1 MIPYKK
7 EKRDNAICF
16 FALNHKRKTGKYLPQ
31 TFLYKYLAFLD
42 FNSIKDTGEP
52 ALGYQ
57 YRAMEK
63 GPVPTSLYNK
73 RENLETELYEFQ
85 NVEDD
90 KYIIKAKKEPDLNYF
105 CDYEI
110 KEMERLINQFA
121 NPFTTTE
128 EISEVSHRK
137 ILAWGKTQR
146 NKYIDYKLNFR
157 HDILKKKDE
166 NLTPVEKH
174 FLTFLAV
181 NGS

>member
-1 MIPYKK
+1 
-7 EKRDNAICF
+7 
-16 FALNHKRKTGKYLPQ
+16 
-31 TFLYKYLAFLD
+31 
-42 FNSIKDTGEP
+42 
-52 ALGYQ
+52 
-57 YRAMEK
+57 
-63 GPVPTSLYNK
+63 
-73 RENLETELYEFQ
+73 
-85 NVEDD
+85 
-90 KYIIKAKKEPDLNYF
+90 
-105 CDYEI
+105 
-110 KEMERLINQFA
+110 MERLINQFA

-157 HDILKKKDE
+157 HDILKKKEE

>member
-16 FALNHKRKTGKYLPQ
+16 FAFNHKRKTGKYLPQ

-57 YRAMEK
+57 YKAMGK
-63 GPVPTSLYNK
+63 GPVPPSLYNK
-73 RENLETELYEFQ
+73 RENLETELYVFKNLE
-85 NVEDD
+85 ED
-90 KYIIKAKKEPDLNYF
+90 KYIIKAKKEPNLSYF

-121 NPFTTTE
+121 KPFTTTE
-128 EISEVSHRK
+128 EISEESHKK
-137 ILAWGKTQR
+137 IAAWGKTQR
-146 NKYIDYKLNFR
+146 NKVIDYKNNFR
-157 HDILKKKDE
+157 HDILNKKEE
-166 NLTPVEKH
+166 NLSPVEKH

>member
-16 FALNHKRKTGKYLPQ
+16 FAFNHKRKTGKYLPQ

-57 YRAMEK
+57 YKAMGK
-63 GPVPTSLYNK
+63 GPVPPSLYNK
-73 RENLETELYEFQ
+73 RENLETELYVFKNLE
-85 NVEDD
+85 ED
-90 KYIIKAKKEPDLNYF
+90 KYIIKAKKEPDLSYF

-121 NPFTTTE
+121 KPFATTQ
-128 EISEVSHRK
+128 EISEESHKK
-137 ILAWGKTQR
+137 IAAWGKTQR
-146 NKYIDYKLNFR
+146 NEVIDYKNNFR
-157 HDILKKKDE
+157 HDILNKKEE
-166 NLTPVEKH
+166 NLSPVEKH